1 MWINLD
7 DFLIVSDY
15 ARHINK
21 TVSWT
26 NQLIREKK
34 IPFILHNNRK
44 LIPKSGELPDYITNQ
59 ELANTNR
66 NSINS

>member
-34 IPFILHNNRK
+34 IPFILHNRK

-59 ELANTNR
+59 ELVNTNR